1 MKCPMDNTKMILRK
15 FFDDI
20 LEIQY
25 EGYICEVCGFE
36 GATPAQA
43 AKLQAL
49 VFPDLT
55 FNKKDSDSN

>member
-1 MKCPMDNTKMILRK
+1 MILRK
-15 FFDDI
+15 YFDDI
-20 LEIQY
+20 LGIQY